1 MKNNLKTIHKIDI
14 WSFSKLY
21 GLFGL
26 LMGIITGILNVLA
39 TKAGATPLPEDANL
53 LVLFIL
59 NVAGYTILLFLGA
72 LIFSIFYNAYAKNG
86 RGIKVELE

>member
-26 LMGIITGILNVLA
+26 LMGIITG
-39 TKAGATPLPEDANL
+39 
-53 LVLFIL
+53 IL